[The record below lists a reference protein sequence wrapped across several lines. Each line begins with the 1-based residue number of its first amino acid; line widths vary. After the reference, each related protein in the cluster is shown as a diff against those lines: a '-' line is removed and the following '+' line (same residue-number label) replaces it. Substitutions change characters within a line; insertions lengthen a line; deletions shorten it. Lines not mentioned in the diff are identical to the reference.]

1 VLFWLWAVL
10 AWLGFAVLAV
20 ACGAIR
26 VKLLEPLTGPGTA
39 HILGTL
45 AVCTLFLLLI
55 GRFVAWTGARET
67 SRLLLLGGVWT
78 AMTMA
83 FEFGFGHYVMGHPWE
98 RLLADYNLFA
108 GRIWLLVLLT
118 MGLGPVLAARLNG

>member
-1 VLFWLWAVL
+1 MLFWLWAVL

-20 ACGAIR
+20 ACGAVR
-26 VKLLEPLTGPGTA
+26 VKLLEPLIGPGTA

-45 AVCTLFLLLI
+45 AVCALFLLLI
-55 GRFVAWTGARET
+55 GRFVAWTSERET
-67 SRLLLLGGVWT
+67 LRLLLLGGVWT
-78 AMTMA
+78 AMTVA

-118 MGLGPVLAARLNG
+118 MGLGPVLVARLNG